1 LNSYKTFLIIKTQNT
16 GIKFNK
22 MQVTISKI
30 YNADATLCGI
40 LFIRLDDENEVF
52 PKKSWLAKPARKKY
66 AGTCNV
72 KLSELL
78 KNEIKKQAKQEF
90 DYYDDTMS
98 SPVVQDEQPKQLTA
112 TTTTS
117 TPTTLSQITSSVKQ
131 IRGRPNLVAQASPT
145 ESPDEPNGTN
155 QQAGEED
162 KRKAEDEKKK

>member
-30 YNADATLCGI
+30 YNAHATLCGI